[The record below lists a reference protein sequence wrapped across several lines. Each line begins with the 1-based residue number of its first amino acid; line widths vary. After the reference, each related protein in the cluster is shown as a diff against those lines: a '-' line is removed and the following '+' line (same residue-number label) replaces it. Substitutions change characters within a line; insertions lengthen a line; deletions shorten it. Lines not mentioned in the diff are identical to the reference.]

1 MAQRKFLI
9 DGGFEVNA
17 DSSITGNLDMTGHV
31 IPTVDSDGTI
41 GYDLGTP
48 TMKWRDLYLSKG
60 SLYIDGQKVLQ
71 SDAGTIVVQADPDQS
86 LLTKTT
92 GAGVLTFQS
101 PNPIAISATLQ
112 MGTGK
117 KITSADANAVV
128 FGDKVDMD
136 NNQII
141 NIALPTADGHAASKK
156 YVDDKFDDVLGGAP
170 AALDTLN
177 ELANALGDDANFAGS
192 VTTAL
197 ATKATITYVDAE
209 IATAISSANTNTT
222 NVTGALDTRVTTLES
237 TTATNSSN
245 ITTLQGSVASNA
257 TDIAANSQAVVDAIA
272 TAAADATSKAN
283 AAQATATA
291 YTDTRETAI
300 TTAYTNA
307 IATAVAEKDEISELS
322 DVSLGSVSN
331 NQYLKYNSTS
341 GLWVN
346 ASPSTDHMLEG
357 GTNLFYTDAR
367 VADYLTGNN
376 YATESYATTAADAA
390 EADAIT
396 AANEYTD
403 AEIAT
408 ATASLQAYTDTA
420 ETDANAYTDT
430 REIAITSAYQAYAD
444 AAETDAKTYTDTRE
458 TEITTAYQAYADAA
472 ETDAK
477 AYTDTRETAI
487 TTAYQTYAD
496 TAEADAKSYADGIVS
511 AEATTRATADT
522 TLQNN
527 IDVEK
532 GRIDAILN
540 AADADKDTF
549 AEIVTFINAVD
560 TTNDTALGTEITTR
574 AAADSALQSQID
586 NINTD
591 LVNDTTPQLGG
602 KLDTN
607 GNAIGDTYANLTF
620 SDSGIGAVSGNV
632 IYTGT
637 YNKLYLNR
645 GSLVFTDSGDSPVT
659 ITAPTNWDSSYTLTL
674 PTNAGSS
681 GQVLTTNGSGVLSF
695 ADVVTP
701 TDLTHEHGD
710 PVIVTSA
717 QSASSDTSTVGINL
731 GVTGLVHYS
740 VYINR
745 MLMRPTEY
753 TYNSSTGVVTFATG
767 TLTTNDE
774 LEITGLSL

>member
-17 DSSITGNLDMTGHV
+17 DSSITGNLDMTGHI
-31 IPTVDSDGTI
+31 IPTVDSDGTT

-48 TMKWRDLYLSKG
+48 TMKWRDLYLSQG

-92 GAGVLTFQS
+92 GAGVLTFSS

-346 ASPSTDHMLEG
+346 ATPSTDHMLEG

-376 YATESYATTAADAA
+376 YATQSYADTA

-396 AANEYTD
+396 AAGEYTD
-403 AEIAT
+403 SEIAT
-408 ATASLQAYTDTA
+408 ATTSLQAYADQVG
-420 ETDANAYTDT
+420 TDANAYTDT
-430 REIAITSAYQAYAD
+430 RETAITSAYQAYAD
-444 AAETDAKTYTDTRE
+444 AAEIDAKTYTDTRE
-458 TEITTAYQAYADAA
+458 TAAVSTAASY
-472 ETDAK
+472 TDA
-477 AYTDTRETAI
+477 E
-487 TTAYQTYAD
+487 
-496 TAEADAKSYADGIVS
+496 VS
-511 AEATTRATADT
+511 AEATA
-522 TLQNN
+522 
-527 IDVEK
+527 
-532 GRIDAILN
+532 
-540 AADADKDTF
+540 
-549 AEIVTFINAVD
+549 
-560 TTNDTALGTEITTR
+560 R
-574 AAADSALQSQID
+574 AAADTALD
-586 NINTD
+586 NAKVDKSGVQALHPTD
-591 LVNDTTPQLGG
+591 ALSIGGNIITLRKGDGTTETVDISPYLD
-602 KLDTN
+602 DTN
-607 GNAIGDTYANLTF
+607 LARIVAGSMN
-620 SDSGIGAVSGNV
+620 SSGIA
-632 IYTGT
+632 T
-637 YNKLYLNR
+637 
-645 GSLVFTDSGDSPVT
+645 FTRD
-659 ITAPTNWDSSYTLTL
+659 DSSTFTVDMSVLLDDTNLSRIVSASFNTSNGVLTLTRNDSSTVTVDL
-674 PTNAGSS
+674 DSRYTQPSSFGHAHGS
-681 GQVLTTNGSGVLSF
+681 
-695 ADVVTP
+695 
-701 TDLTHEHGD
+701 
-710 PVIVTSA
+710 PVIVTST
-717 QSASSDTSTVGINL
+717 QSASNDTGNVGINL

-753 TYNSSTGVVTFATG
+753 SYNSTTGVVTFSTG